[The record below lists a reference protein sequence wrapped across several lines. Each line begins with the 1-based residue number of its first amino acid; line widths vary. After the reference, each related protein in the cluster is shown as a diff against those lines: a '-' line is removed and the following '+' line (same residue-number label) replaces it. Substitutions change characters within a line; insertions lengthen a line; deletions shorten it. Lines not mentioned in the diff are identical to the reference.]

1 MDISIA
7 GICLPDRVKSFWSR
21 EKAVKARVHN
31 YTRQTEGCHYFVS
44 PAEERDRLYMTA
56 EQAGVHCDDYIVLE
70 GETRYRVE
78 GIEYYGDNPNL
89 WTALLVK
96 C

>member
-7 GICLPDRVKSFWSR
+7 GIRLPARVKSFWSR
-21 EKAVKARVHN
+21 EKAAKVRVHH

-44 PAEERDRLYMTA
+44 PAEERDRLYLTA
-56 EQAGVHCDDYIVLE
+56 EQDGVRCEDYIVLGDE
-70 GETRYRVE
+70 ARYRVE
-78 GIEYYGDNPNL
+78 GIEYYGDRPGL